1 MSRLDEI
8 KPSGKDGLYKV
19 EVQVEGEWVLLCSMD
34 KESIIK
40 MTDYAEVL
48 SDHDNETVSET
59 VHSDVVSGV
68 GSKDNP
74 VGVLLLETVK
84 QAPVLTQQLQ
94 NAVATYT
101 EYASKPQMYTKAIA
115 HDLFG
120 PKKGE

>member
-48 SDHDNETVSET
+48 SDHDNETVPED
-59 VHSDVVSGV
+59 VHSDVVSEV
-68 GSKDNP
+68 GFKDNP
-74 VGVLLLETVK
+74 VGILLLETVK
-84 QAPVLTQQLQ
+84 QAPVLTQELQ
-94 NAVATYT
+94 NAVAS
-101 EYASKPQMYTKAIA
+101 YAGYQSAPRMMIKPVNL
-115 HDLFG
+115 DL
-120 PKKGE
+120 KDLR